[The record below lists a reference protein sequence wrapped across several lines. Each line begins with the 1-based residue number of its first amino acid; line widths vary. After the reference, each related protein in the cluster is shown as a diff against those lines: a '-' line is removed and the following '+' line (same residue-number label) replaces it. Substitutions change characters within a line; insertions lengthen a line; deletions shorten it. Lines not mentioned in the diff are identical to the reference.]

1 MFIPWSS
8 GIEHCVVLCDVTN
21 VLGGTY
27 YYTVQDRSE
36 SSWDRVGHI
45 AVASARD
52 GEVETKPCPCQW
64 EHTTG

>member
-1 MFIPWSS
+1 
-8 GIEHCVVLCDVTN
+8 LCDVTN

-27 YYTVQDRSE
+27 YYSAQDNIE
-36 SSWDRVGHI
+36 SSWDWVDHL

-64 EHTTG
+64 EQATG

>member
-8 GIEHCVVLCDVTN
+8 GLQQCVVLCDVTN

-27 YYTVQDRSE
+27 YYIVQDRSE
-36 SSWDRVGHI
+36 SSWDRLDHI

-64 EHTTG
+64 EQATG